1 MIVKKIE
8 TIPLEAKKIE
18 PYKFPKFNFNKLP
31 HFGKFEE
38 VIDVQAA
45 NKEANEADDADDAT
59 EAVNDEATAVEEN
72 EATLAA
78 NDEATLTAI
87 GEAPEAII
95 DDAMEAA
102 DEVDEEELPSLL

>member
-45 NKEANEADDADDAT
+45 NKEANEADDAT